1 MKMNLPQW
9 FEFTIEATKLSVD
22 YDDESYSHDED
33 DPCHRCIIE
42 KEMQKGCNCECHH
55 EIYQQQTVLVCSKD
69 EQSARKHLDFEEWNR
84 SNEVVE
90 IAEEKFTQRESFRN
104 YMVEAPGDCDEI
116 SSGKISIIGIQGNE
130 GDIFIGKV
138 RTIYERWS

>member
-33 DPCHRCIIE
+33 DPCYKCMVE
-42 KEMQKGCNCECHH
+42 KEMQSGCECECHQ
-55 EIYQQQTVLVCSKD
+55 ELYQQQTVLVCSKD
-69 EQSARKHLDFEEWNR
+69 EESARSHLNSEECN
-84 SNEVVE
+84 NGTTE

-104 YMVEAPGDCDEI
+104 YILETPGDCDEI